1 MITNE
6 RQYRITRSEADR
18 FRRAIGELAADPAGR
33 EDVHPRLVRAE
44 REAMESQLAD
54 LQAELAEYDR
64 LKSADLSVISI
75 GSFDGL
81 ADGLIKARIA
91 SGLSQKA
98 LAERLSLKEQQI
110 QRYEAERYASASYQR
125 LREIAGA
132 LGVRITNNILLPVA
146 PGNFRELVS
155 KLRQVGLDR
164 DFLLS
169 RLLPSADAARAT
181 GEIGREDDDAALTAK
196 AGAVLERVFG
206 WARDNVFGAQALQAP
221 RFAAAEARFKMPA
234 GRNQAATSLYAAYAN
249 YLAVVAL
256 KGARTLP
263 KGEIPT
269 DAGGM
274 RRCLVERHGAI
285 DLKSTLHLAWDFG
298 VVVLPLRDRG
308 TFHGACWRYE
318 GRNAIVLKQT
328 SGHEARWHFDL
339 LHELFHAGQLP
350 ENETLEIIE
359 ADETSTER
367 RNSDEEIAASQFAG
381 DVVLDGQAENLAQ
394 ACVRAA
400 RNSIERLKGVV
411 PTVAAQHGVDVGAL
425 ANYLAFRL
433 SWQGVNWWGAA
444 ANLQADDSDPW
455 VIARDV
461 FVERFPYHIEN
472 DLDRQLCASQLGFKL
487 SVPDLQ
493 EAMLDDE
500 LCRGCARR
508 VGYRAQLCGAA
519 RARRRLRTRP
529 DRRATFAR
537 EVVDAHSPV
546 THDSPMYPTEANSAT
561 TPQPVRK

>member
-6 RQYRITRSEADR
+6 RQYKITRSEADR
-18 FRRAIGELAADPAGR
+18 FRRAIGELASDQPARAGI
-33 EDVHPRLVRAE
+33 HPRLLQAE

-75 GSFDGL
+75 SSFDGL

-98 LAERLSLKEQQI
+98 LAERLGLKEQQI

-132 LGVRITNNILLPVA
+132 LRVRIKNDILLPVA
-146 PGNFRELVS
+146 PGNFGGLVS

-169 RLLPSADAARAT
+169 RLLPSADAARAS
-181 GEIGREDDDAALTAK
+181 GEVGSEGDDAALTAK

-206 WARDNVFGAQALQAP
+206 WTRDNVFGAQALQAP
-221 RFAAAEARFKMPA
+221 RFAAAEARFKMPP
-234 GRNQAATSLYAAYAN
+234 GRNQATSSLYAAYAN
-249 YLAVVAL
+249 YLAVISL

-269 DAGGM
+269 DARAM
-274 RRCLVERHGAI
+274 RRCLVERRGAI
-285 DLKSTLHLAWDFG
+285 DLNSTLHLAWDLG

-328 SGHEARWHFDL
+328 SRHEARWLFDL
-339 LHELFHAGQLP
+339 LHELFHAGQRP
-350 ENETLEIIE
+350 ESETLEVIE

-367 RNSDEEIAASQFAG
+367 RNSDEEVAASQFAG
-381 DVVLDGQAENLAQ
+381 DVVLDGKAETLAQ
-394 ACVRAA
+394 ACVHAA
-400 RNSIERLKGVV
+400 KNSVERLKIVV
-411 PTVAAQHGVDVGAL
+411 PTVAAQHAVGVGAL

-433 SWQGVNWWGAA
+433 SWQGINWWGAA
-444 ANLQADDSDPW
+444 ANLQADDGDPW
-455 VIARDV
+455 TIARDV
-461 FVERFPYHIEN
+461 FVERFPYQIDNE
-472 DLDRQLCASQLGFKL
+472 LDRQL
-487 SVPDLQ
+487 
-493 EAMLDDE
+493 LD
-500 LCRGCARR
+500 
-508 VGYRAQLCGAA
+508 RAL
-519 RARRRLRTRP
+519 
-529 DRRATFAR
+529 
-537 EVVDAHSPV
+537 H
-546 THDSPMYPTEANSAT
+546 
-561 TPQPVRK
+561 

>member
-6 RQYRITRSEADR
+6 RQYKITRSEADR
-18 FRRAIGELAADPAGR
+18 FRRAIGELAANPAVR
-33 EDVHPRLVRAE
+33 EDIHPRLVQAE

-64 LKSADLSVISI
+64 LKSSDLSVISI
-75 GSFDGL
+75 GSFDKL

-98 LAERLSLKEQQI
+98 LAERLGLKEQQI

-132 LGVRITNNILLPVA
+132 LGVRITNDILLPVA

-169 RLLPSADAARAT
+169 RLLPSADAVRAS
-181 GEIGREDDDAALTAK
+181 GEVGMEDDDAALTAK
-196 AGAVLERVFG
+196 AGTVLERVFG
-206 WARDNVFGAQALQAP
+206 WTRDNVFGAQALLAP

-234 GRNQAATSLYAAYAN
+234 GRNQGTSSLYAAYAN

-256 KGARTLP
+256 KGARMLP
-263 KGEIPT
+263 KAEIPT
-269 DAGGM
+269 DAGIM
-274 RRCLVERHGAI
+274 RRCLVERHGVI
-285 DLKSTLHLAWDFG
+285 DLKSTLHQAWDFG

-328 SGHEARWHFDL
+328 SGHEARWLFDL
-339 LHELFHAGQLP
+339 LHEIFHAGQHP
-350 ENETLEIIE
+350 ESETLELIE

-381 DVVLDGQAENLAQ
+381 DVVLDGKAESLAQ
-394 ACVRAA
+394 ACVLAA
-400 RNSIERLKGVV
+400 KNSVERLKSVV
-411 PTVAAQHGVDVGAL
+411 PTIANQHGVGVGEL

-444 ANLQADDSDPW
+444 ANLQADGANPW
-455 VIARDV
+455 AIARDV
-461 FVERFPYHIEN
+461 FIERFPYHIES
-472 DLDRQLCASQLGFKL
+472 DLDRQL
-487 SVPDLQ
+487 
-493 EAMLDDE
+493 LD
-500 LCRGCARR
+500 
-508 VGYRAQLCGAA
+508 RAL
-519 RARRRLRTRP
+519 
-529 DRRATFAR
+529 
-537 EVVDAHSPV
+537 H
-546 THDSPMYPTEANSAT
+546 
-561 TPQPVRK
+561 